1 MPRFAISLIG
11 MRRAQGSAR
20 CLERMIANSE
30 SMDRHFYIVSNGC
43 KETADV
49 FKHLKSQHPS
59 NITLSENATN
69 EGFQKPHHRHYV
81 QAAKEGYDFIL
92 ICNDD
97 ISVPPDF
104 LRILSAPMEQDPS
117 IAITGPKGNCG
128 FLNHEFHGTDGKGEE
143 EYIEMSCG
151 MIRIDTMRRLRSELW
166 CPGLRFCYGED
177 SSLSLFVREKGYHIK
192 TVDMHVDHL
201 RSVTVNGDPET
212 KRLCNE
218 SQAANHETNRRRW
231 GHYLRVRNF
240 SFPIV
245 VKRSMAL
252 GDVILTTPI
261 VRAIKASNPLSDIH
275 VQTDFPDVFAN
286 NPNVTRAAKSIPTM
300 PNELVVDLNGAYEDA
315 PMRHVL
321 EAYEAKTREQV
332 TGLGEV
338 EWRTQLFPSRKDH
351 QWAQAMIAKAEG
363 RPVCLIHGDKS
374 HWPGKD
380 APQSLWDATASRL
393 RQEGWKV
400 FVVGT
405 TTNEPAF
412 GNDLDLRGQTGILQ
426 LAALCAHAKLF
437 AGPDSGPLHISQSM
451 GCPTIGVF
459 GVTSARFL
467 MTHGSKLSPVESP
480 ASIPSSGLRHRLTGI
495 THLADGADAMASIT
509 PEQVWAGIIRL
520 GIL

>member
-1 MPRFAISLIG
+1 MIG
-11 MRRAQGSAR
+11 FNRVDGTR
-20 CLERMIANSE
+20 E
-30 SMDRHFYIVSNGC
+30 SV
-43 KETADV
+43 EAL
-49 FKHLKSQHPS
+49 LKSSELFSMSLTNQNSTDGTGAYFDEVKRRHPDRVTVFHEAR
-59 NITLSENATN
+59 NTF
-69 EGFQKPHHRHYV
+69 FQPPNNRAYRI
-81 QAAKEGYDFIL
+81 AAEQGCEFFL
-92 ICNDD
+92 CLNDD
-97 ISVPPDF
+97 AIIPPDG
-104 LRILSAPMEQDPS
+104 LRKMMDVLDSRPNVAVVGAKGGCEELSHQ
-117 IAITGPKGNCG
+117 
-128 FLNHEFHGTDGKGEE
+128 FHGQPGRLDFVEG
-143 EYIEMSCG
+143 SCA
-151 MIRIDTMRRLRSELW
+151 MYRIDHLRRHRATLFWDQLQ
-166 CPGLRFCYGED
+166 GIYAED
-177 SSLSLFVREKGYHIK
+177 AENSLFLQEKGYEIAKADFELPHA
-192 TVDMHVDHL
+192 
-201 RSVTVNGDPET
+201 RSSTVNRDPQT
-212 KRLCNE
+212 KAACHAF
-218 SQAANHETNRRRW
+218 QARNHELCRTRYAHWLKCRT
-231 GHYLRVRNF
+231 F
-240 SFPIV
+240 SYPIV
-245 VKRSMAL
+245 LRRSMAL

-338 EWRTQLFPSRKDH
+338 EWRTELFPSRKDH

-363 RPVCLIHGDKS
+363 RPVVLIHGDKS

-437 AGPDSGPLHISQSM
+437 AGPDSGPLHISQAM

-480 ASIPSSGLRHRLTGI
+480 ASIPSTGLRHRLTGI

-509 PEQVWAGIIRL
+509 PEQVWQGVVQL

>member
-1 MPRFAISLIG
+1 MPKFAISLIS
-11 MRRAQGSAR
+11 MRRPEGGKA
-20 CLERMIANSE
+20 CLEAML
-30 SMDRHFYIVSNGC
+30 RHSDDCHIFVVSNGC
-43 KETADV
+43 PETAKM
-49 FKHLKSQHPS
+49 FRQFAHHP
-59 NITLSENATN
+59 NLTISENATN
-69 EGFQKPHHRHYV
+69 EGFQKPHARHYV
-81 QAAKEGYDFIL
+81 QAAKMGCQYIL
-92 ICNDD
+92 IANDD

-104 LRILSAPMEQDPS
+104 LHILSAPMEQDPS

-177 SSLSLFVREKGYHIK
+177 SSLSLFVREKGYRIK

-231 GHYLRVRNF
+231 GHYLRTRNF

-245 VKRSMAL
+245 LRRSMAL

-338 EWRTQLFPSRKDH
+338 EWRTELFPSRKDH
-351 QWAQAMIAKAEG
+351 QWAQAMIAKAED
-363 RPVCLIHGDKS
+363 RPVCLIHGDAHHWGGKS
-374 HWPGKD
+374 VRRE
-380 APQSLWDATASRL
+380 LWDDAASRL
-393 RQEGWKV
+393 RKEGWKV

-412 GNDLDLRGQTGILQ
+412 GNDLDLRGQTDVLK

-437 AGPDSGPLHISQSM
+437 MGGDSGPSHVAASM
-451 GCPTIGVF
+451 QCPSVVLY
-459 GVTSARFL
+459 GVTRSRYLAPQ
-467 MTHGSKLSPVESP
+467 GYKLAAVESP
-480 ASIPSSGLRHRLTGI
+480 ESIPSSGLRHRRAGI
-495 THLADGADAMASIT
+495 THLSEGADAMASIT